1 VNVDEG
7 IVFPSI
13 RSFDIISDIEIKS
26 EPCVDSEENNISLLI
41 NLDKEFDEMNV
52 VHPKFT
58 EILAM
63 AGSWF

>member
-7 IVFPSI
+7 IIFPSI
-13 RSFDIISDIEIKS
+13 KTFDIISDIEIRREQCNYPENIQLLVS
-26 EPCVDSEENNISLLI
+26 LDSEFE
-41 NLDKEFDEMNV
+41 EMNV